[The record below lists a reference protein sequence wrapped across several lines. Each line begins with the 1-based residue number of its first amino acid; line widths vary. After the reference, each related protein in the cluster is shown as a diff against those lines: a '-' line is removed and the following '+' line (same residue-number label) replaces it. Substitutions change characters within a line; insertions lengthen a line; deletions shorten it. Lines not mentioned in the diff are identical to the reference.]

1 MEKGILTKSLES
13 LVANWLDDV
22 VKLKR
27 LGESIDG
34 IAFKMAITQLDD
46 YFGDKIPEPYK
57 TTIQTVA
64 TTIFEEKDYNL
75 AVSIGLTFMD
85 SQIDIPGIDDET
97 ELLIFKGLETI
108 IFAILAKLNING

>member
-22 VKLKR
+22 VKLK
-27 LGESIDG
+27 GVWESIDG

-46 YFGDKIPEPYK
+46 YFGDK
-57 TTIQTVA
+57 IQTVA

-75 AVSIGLTFMD
+75 AVSIGLTF
-85 SQIDIPGIDDET
+85 IDTQVGIPGIDDET